1 MEDQCDDHAGI
12 DSACARC
19 SILASVRIVH
29 QRLYVNDDDV
39 EDEIGAPRHRYLR
52 CDLPEKHHGS
62 PRLSSSAICANMRVQ
77 SQQCETHVRM
87 L

>member
-29 QRLYVNDDDV
+29 QRLYVNNDDV
-39 EDEIGAPRHRYLR
+39 EDEIGALRHQYLR
-52 CDLPEKHHGS
+52 CHSSEKHHGS
-62 PRLSSSAICANMRVQ
+62 AQQSSSAMCANMGVQ
-77 SQQCETHVRM
+77 SQQCETHVHR